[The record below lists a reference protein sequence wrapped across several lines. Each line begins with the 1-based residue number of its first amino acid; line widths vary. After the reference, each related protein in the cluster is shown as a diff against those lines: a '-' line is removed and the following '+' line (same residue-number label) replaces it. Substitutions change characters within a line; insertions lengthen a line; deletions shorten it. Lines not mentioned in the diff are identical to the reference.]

1 MLKTNYTS
9 LPPFQATTRKHLNS
23 IQAYTWFA
31 NTNISLQP
39 HLSNLY
45 KIKINYRDGITSF
58 ARYQEKNFFE
68 KNLSFCHSV
77 LITCNISTN
86 YRSWQKFIFKL
97 YLSVSV
103 IPGFWHQD
111 RLTIRYSVPF
121 KEWRCIIPSIFFSL
135 RPKEMRLFPT
145 KVAPYFDFNSL

>member
-68 KNLSFCHSV
+68 KKSVILSFRFNN
-77 LITCNISTN
+77 LQYINKI
-86 YRSWQKFIFKL
+86 QK
-97 YLSVSV
+97 
-103 IPGFWHQD
+103 
-111 RLTIRYSVPF
+111 LTKAYI
-121 KEWRCIIPSIFFSL
+121 
-135 RPKEMRLFPT
+135 
-145 KVAPYFDFNSL
+145 